1 MGTPDLIF
9 ITGASSGIG
18 EACAEAFAARGKHLM
33 LTARRADRLRQIAA
47 RLEKAHSVRCQA
59 VELDVSDRE
68 AVAKFSAAHSA
79 ELERVSVLINNAG
92 GARGLDPIQSGSL
105 DDWDEMIDT
114 NVKGLLYLTR
124 EVLPRMIA
132 RGRGHVVNLGSV
144 AARWVY
150 PKGNVY
156 CASKAAVAALTQ
168 AMRLDLSGT
177 PIRVTEISPGM
188 VETEFALARLKDEA
202 RAKAVYAGL
211 TPLSARD
218 VAESVL
224 WCVERPAHV
233 NVQELVLYPTDQAST
248 TVVSRRG

>member
-1 MGTPDLIF
+1 MPASDLIL

-18 EACAEAFAARGKHLM
+18 EACAEAFAARGRPL
-33 LTARRADRLRQIAA
+33 LLAARRLDRLQSLAS
-47 RLEKAHSVRCQA
+47 RLKTRCEV

-68 AVAKFSAAHSA
+68 AVAEFGKRHAKS
-79 ELERVSVLINNAG
+79 LEKVSVLVNNAG
-92 GARGLDPIQSGSL
+92 GARGLDPVQTGNL
-105 DDWDEMIDT
+105 DDWDEMIDV

-124 EVLPRMIA
+124 LVLPSMVA
-132 RGRGHVVNLGSV
+132 RGSGHVVNVGSV

-168 AMRLDLSGT
+168 GMRLDLSGT
-177 PIRVTEISPGM
+177 GVRVTEISPGM

-202 RAKAVYAGL
+202 KAKAVYTGL
-211 TPLSARD
+211 KPLSASD
-218 VAESVL
+218 VAEAVV

-233 NVQELVLYPTDQAST
+233 NIQEVVLYPTDQAST
-248 TVVSRRG
+248 TLVARKT